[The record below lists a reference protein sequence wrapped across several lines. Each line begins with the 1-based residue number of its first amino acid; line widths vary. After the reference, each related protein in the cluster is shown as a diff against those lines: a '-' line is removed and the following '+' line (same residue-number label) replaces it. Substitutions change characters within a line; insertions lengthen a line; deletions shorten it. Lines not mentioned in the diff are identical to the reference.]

1 MSEQSKDKNAFALS
15 RKRIVIWIVCLL
27 LLTSIGKLVA
37 YEILGASEL
46 RDRIGQR
53 VVFPSSLLKEPTG
66 LTGRVYYLKRVK
78 YRMNTRLGFF
88 DLELNCESPQETT
101 TLADEIAIGLSPRE
115 TLDLLIVTNKLA
127 GLEPEQFL
135 AQNPI
140 PIVAHRGASKDAP
153 ENTLPAF
160 EKAWLQGADAIE
172 GDFHLTADNEI
183 CLLYTSPSPRDL
195 STSRMP
201 SSA

>member
-140 PIVAHRGASKDAP
+140 PID
-153 ENTLPAF
+153 TL
-160 EKAWLQGADAIE
+160 G
-172 GDFHLTADNEI
+172 
-183 CLLYTSPSPRDL
+183 
-195 STSRMP
+195 
-201 SSA
+201 